1 MLEVQLDKIKIV
13 TIKVLEKMNV
23 SAKNAEIIS
32 DSILFAHRTGKGT
45 HGITRLPIYVKK
57 IRNGSL
63 NPKSEFSFLKDTG
76 VVAVMDA
83 NNGFGQLAAK
93 YALDKAIEK
102 ATTFGAGIVSV
113 RNSNNFGT
121 AAYFLDCAVQ
131 KGIISIIMANSA
143 PAIAPWGGDKAL
155 FGTNPIG
162 FGFPVRE
169 GKPPIIFDMATSLAA
184 RGKIRLAAKNGESI
198 PLGWALDTNGNSTN
212 DPNEALKGTLLPIGE
227 HKGSGLSLTID
238 ILSGLLS
245 GSAFAGDVKPLNTN
259 GEYSKNGHFIL
270 AIDIRFFMEY
280 EEYLQKMD
288 YLFSRYKASKISGEI
303 LYPGENAHKNA
314 RKNTETVILGEKPI
328 QEINELLRDLE
339 IDFSL

>member
-1 MLEVQLDKIKIV
+1 MPEIEISKIDLV
-13 TIKVLEKMNV
+13 VREVLEKVGV
-23 SAKNAEIIS
+23 SSEHSEIIS
-32 DSILFAHRTGKGT
+32 DTILFAHKTGKGT

-63 NPKSEFSFLKDTG
+63 NSKSEFSFLKDAG
-76 VVAVMDA
+76 VVSVMDA
-83 NNGFGQLAAK
+83 NHGFGQLAAK
-93 YALDKAIEK
+93 YALDKAIDK
-102 ATTFGAGIVSV
+102 AATFGVGVVTV

-121 AAYFLDCAVQ
+121 AAYFLDYAV
-131 KGIISIIMANSA
+131 KEGVIAIIMANSA
-143 PAIAPWGGDKAL
+143 PAIAPWGGDKPL

-198 PLGWALDTNGNSTN
+198 PLGWALDENGHPTN
-212 DPNEALKGTLLPIGE
+212 DPNKALKGTLLPIGE

-238 ILSGLLS
+238 VLSGLLS
-245 GSAFAGDVKPLNTN
+245 GSAFAGDVKPLNTD
-259 GEYSKNGHFIL
+259 GAYSGNGHFIL
-270 AIDIRFFMEY
+270 AMNIRFFMEY

-288 YLFSRYKASKISGEI
+288 YLLTKYKESNNSNPIF
-303 LYPGENAHKNA
+303 YPGENAHNNALKNQT
-314 RKNTETVILGEKPI
+314 KVTLGEKPI

>member
-1 MLEVQLDKIKIV
+1 MPEIQLHKIETV
-13 TIKVLEKMNV
+13 VNKVLEKVGV
-23 SAKNAEIIS
+23 SETAIKIIS

-57 IRNGSL
+57 IKNKSL
-63 NPKSEFSFLKDTG
+63 NPNSEFSFLKDSG
-76 VVAVMDA
+76 VVSVMDA
-83 NNGFGQLAAK
+83 NHGFGQLAAK
-93 YALDKAIEK
+93 YALDKAIDK
-102 ATTFGAGIVSV
+102 ATTFGVGVVAV

-121 AAYFLDCAVQ
+121 AAYFLNYAVQ
-131 KGIISIIMANSA
+131 KGIITIMMANSA

-162 FGFPVRE
+162 YGFPVRE
-169 GKPPIIFDMATSLAA
+169 GKPPIVFDMATSLAA
-184 RGKIRLAAKNGESI
+184 RGKIRLAAKNGETI
-198 PLGWALDTNGNSTN
+198 PLGWALDADGKPTN

-245 GSAFAGDVKPLNTN
+245 GSAFAGDVKPLNTD
-259 GEYSKNGHFIL
+259 GAYSKNGHFIM

-288 YLFSRYKASKISGEI
+288 YLLSRYKETKNEGKIF
-303 LYPGENAHKNA
+303 YPGENAHINA
-314 RKNTETVILGEKPI
+314 QKNTETVSLGEKPI
-328 QEINELLRDLE
+328 QEINELLKDLE